1 MAEKKKKEEPAAEGK
16 GGGGKLKLIIVIVS
30 VLLILGAGGGAA
42 YYFLVFDKAAETTEE
57 GAEASKPEEEAQPTE
72 PDSPEATAP
81 ASLQDPVIYYALEP
95 ITVNITAPGSV
106 RFLRVN
112 ITIATRN
119 ERVVAAVE
127 KHLPMIRNDL
137 LSHLS
142 SQDSAALNTAE
153 GKDKLR
159 EELHSMISAAL
170 TRSAEPSDIVNVLFT
185 DFVMQ

>member
-1 MAEKKKKEEPAAEGK
+1 MAEKKKKEESAAEGK
-16 GGGGKLKLIIVIVS
+16 GGGGKLKLIILIVL

-42 YYFLVFDKAAETTEE
+42 YYFFVLDKAAETTEE
-57 GAEASKPEEEAQPTE
+57 GAEASEAEAQPTE
-72 PDSPEATAP
+72 PESSEAIAP
-81 ASLQDPVIYYALEP
+81 ASPQDPVIYYALEP

-106 RFLRVN
+106 RFLRVS

-119 ERVVAAVE
+119 ERVVAAIE

-137 LSHLS
+137 LSYLS
-142 SQDSAALNTAE
+142 SQDSAALNTTE

-159 EELHSMISAAL
+159 EELHSMISADL
-170 TRSAEPSDIVNVLFT
+170 TRSAQPSDIVNVLFT